1 MSLKTPLF
9 VLVGRALQLFGRRW
23 LLFSVVTL
31 GAIAAEAVVFV
42 LWHSSQATLFANSI
56 FIPLQT
62 AIVYAFVAADSLAE
76 PVTAGR
82 TWARALERAWAVIV
96 IDFIATLIQI
106 WGAPAG
112 GGSDP
117 LAIVL
122 NVVTILIVVTLV
134 FADAAAVIDD
144 EEVDSGENA
153 VLRGLLLVPRSLA
166 RSVTLVLVGG
176 FVIRAFFLFGLEIA
190 TELLSVAA
198 GAGLHS
204 WHAGGA
210 DFWAQCAI
218 PTLATAPI
226 AVATAVFY
234 IDAGEFE
241 SSLGGDA
248 EDDAWGK

>member
-9 VLVGRALQLFGRRW
+9 VLVGRALQIFGRRW
-23 LLFSVVTL
+23 TLFVAVTAVAIGAEGLVVR
-31 GAIAAEAVVFV
+31 
-42 LWHSSQATLFANSI
+42 LWHSAQAILFANSI

-62 AIVYAFVAADSLAE
+62 AIIYAFVAADSLAE
-76 PVTAGR
+76 PVTPGR

-96 IDFIATLIQI
+96 IDFIETLVQI
-106 WGAPAG
+106 WGAPADG
-112 GGSDP
+112 ADP

-144 EEVDSGENA
+144 EGEGEGNA
-153 VLRGLLLVPRSLA
+153 VLRGLMLVPRSLV

-190 TELLSVAA
+190 TEFLSV
-198 GAGLHS
+198 GAGLAFHAL
-204 WHAGGA
+204 HAGGA

-234 IDAGEFE
+234 IDAEEFE

-248 EDDAWGK
+248 EDDASA

>member
-23 LLFSVVTL
+23 GLFIVVTAVAI
-31 GAIAAEAVVFV
+31 GAEGLVVL
-42 LWHSSQATLFANSI
+42 LWHSAQATLFANSI

-62 AIVYAFVAADSLAE
+62 AIIYAFVAADSLAE
-76 PVTAGR
+76 PVTPGR

-96 IDFIATLIQI
+96 IDFIETLVQI
-106 WGAPAG
+106 WGAPADG
-112 GGSDP
+112 ADP

-144 EEVDSGENA
+144 ESDGEGNA
-153 VLRGLLLVPRSLA
+153 VLRGLMLVPRSLV
-166 RSVTLVLVGG
+166 RSVALVLIGG
-176 FVIRAFFLFGLEIA
+176 FVIRAFFLFGLEIV
-190 TELLSVAA
+190 TEFLSV
-198 GAGLHS
+198 GAGLGLHAV
-204 WHAGGA
+204 HAGGA

-234 IDAGEFE
+234 IDAEEFE

-248 EDDAWGK
+248 EDDASA